1 MGLKQQLQL
10 NEIRFQGNMII
21 LITRICKNICFHLY
35 DQSVDSSQLFSYHNQ
50 NRRLDY
56 KSRFTSS
63 QAISIELVDYGG
75 VYIGDSPRE
84 EQKDRKESVKVTTS
98 NFSFGEESRADDSNI
113 TLPNQVPETNSN
125 SSNATRA
132 TAPKLNNKAE
142 NYRKDSNIEALYKE
156 SKEHESIKRAIIS
169 YVIYFFATL
178 IGLSF
183 IDFLASKV
191 DDSPIAVYTIIIFSS
206 FYKLQRTFAT
216 LIMSIYCFERL
227 HHLYKQ
233 TIENFHCYIVNL
245 FV

>member
-1 MGLKQQLQL
+1 M
-10 NEIRFQGNMII
+10 
-21 LITRICKNICFHLY
+21 TR
-35 DQSVDSSQLFSYHNQ
+35 D
-50 NRRLDY
+50 
-56 KSRFTSS
+56 
-63 QAISIELVDYGG
+63 
-75 VYIGDSPRE
+75 
-84 EQKDRKESVKVTTS
+84 
-98 NFSFGEESRADDSNI
+98 FSFGEGPIPVDDGNI
-113 TLPNQVPETNSN
+113 NLPNQVPETNSD
-125 SSNATRA
+125 SSNVARG
-132 TAPKLNNKAE
+132 TAPKFDNNAE
-142 NYRKDSNIEALYKE
+142 NYRKESNIEALYEE

-191 DDSPIAVYTIIIFSS
+191 DDSQIAVYTIIIFSS

-233 TIENFHCYIVNL
+233 TIENFQYYIVNL